1 MAYIIPVI
9 CILSAT
15 ILIWI
20 GSKAFN
26 RERIL
31 TSIVA
36 LLLGAIMVMASLA
49 FCVNAYSYIDY
60 KANEA
65 TRQEWR
71 IEERTVLVTMLS
83 EITTLM
89 EHDVTASN
97 TYMEIYNSVLDF
109 NRNVREANTWGDT
122 MWAGVLC
129 DPSYAELDVIP
140 LN

>member
-1 MAYIIPVI
+1 MVYIIPVI

-15 ILIWI
+15 ILLWI
-20 GSKAFN
+20 GGKAFN
-26 RERIL
+26 REKVL

-36 LLLGAIMVMASLA
+36 LLLGVIMAVASLA
-49 FCVNAYSYIDY
+49 FCGNAYYYIDY

-71 IEERTVLVTMLS
+71 IEERAVLTTMLS

-109 NRNVREANTWGDT
+109 NRNVREANTWSGT
-122 MWAGVLC
+122 MWEGILC

>member
-1 MAYIIPVI
+1 MVYIIPVI

-20 GSKAFN
+20 GGKALN
-26 RERIL
+26 REKIL
-31 TSIVA
+31 TSVIS

-49 FCVNAYSYIDY
+49 TCVNAYYYIDY
-60 KANEA
+60 KANET

-71 IEERTVLVTMLS
+71 IEEQTVLTTMLS
-83 EITTLM
+83 EITALM

-122 MWAGVLC
+122 MWEGILC
-129 DPSYAELDVIP
+129 DPSYAELSVIE

>member
-1 MAYIIPVI
+1 MVYIIPVI
-9 CILSAT
+9 CILSAA
-15 ILIWI
+15 ILLWI
-20 GSKAFN
+20 GGKAFN
-26 RERIL
+26 REKVL

-36 LLLGAIMVMASLA
+36 LLLGVSMAVASLA
-49 FCVNAYSYIDY
+49 FCGNAYYYIDY

-71 IEERTVLVTMLS
+71 IEERTVLTTMLS
-83 EITTLM
+83 EITVLL

-109 NRNVREANTWGDT
+109 NRNVREANTWGHT
-122 MWAGVLC
+122 MWAGILC